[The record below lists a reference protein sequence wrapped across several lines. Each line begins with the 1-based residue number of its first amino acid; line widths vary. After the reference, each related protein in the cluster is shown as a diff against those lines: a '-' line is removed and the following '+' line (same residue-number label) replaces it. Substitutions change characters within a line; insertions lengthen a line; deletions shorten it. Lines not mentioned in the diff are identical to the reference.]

1 MDATTRL
8 LDVYFHAALP
18 RDVPSKETA
27 NLHAIEDELT
37 DRFLDAV
44 KIFMRFVPLDHQSLV
59 DVLRLALTTSKALN
73 VGGKIDKHVLVDQ
86 LRQLD
91 GNKALLLHVVEQ
103 NCALYIYRS
112 VK

>member
-1 MDATTRL
+1 MDAATRL

-27 NLHAIEDELT
+27 NLCAIEDELI
-37 DRFLDAV
+37 DRLLNAV
-44 KIFMRFVPLDHQSLV
+44 KTFTRCVPPNHQSLV
-59 DVLRLALTTSKALN
+59 DILRLALTTSKRLN
-73 VGGKIDKHVLVDQ
+73 VGGKIDKHVLVDE

-103 NCALYIYRS
+103 NCALYIYHYF
-112 VK
+112 K